1 MKTRY
6 LYQFKKKNLFEKIV
20 IYLLDNEYAFP
31 VLSIYRLIRKFK
43 FIFIFQFVVL
53 KFYLWQFERK
63 FIITLSISIYLY
75 FFLGK
80 NEK

>member
-31 VLSIYRLIRKFK
+31 VLSIH
-43 FIFIFQFVVL
+43 
-53 KFYLWQFERK
+53 
-63 FIITLSISIYLY
+63 ISFNSKI
-75 FFLGK
+75 
-80 NEK
+80 